1 VDSPDGERAEPRQGL
16 KQQRYRNAKI
26 VAENGVD
33 FVQME
38 SAMTLE
44 PNEVRV
50 IHALFHAILFRPGL
64 STHILGIIQAV
75 V

>member
-1 VDSPDGERAEPRQGL
+1 MTTEKWCYG
-16 KQQRYRNAKI
+16 
-26 VAENGVD
+26 

-38 SAMTLE
+38 SGMTLE

-50 IHALFHAILFRPGL
+50 IHALFNAILFRPGL

>member
-1 VDSPDGERAEPRQGL
+1 LVPHPECKHRDCA
-16 KQQRYRNAKI
+16 N
-26 VAENGVD
+26 ENGMD

-50 IHALFHAILFRPGL
+50 IHSLFHSILIRPGL
-64 STHILGIIQAV
+64 STHILGIIQAAV
-75 V
+75 

>member
-1 VDSPDGERAEPRQGL
+1 VRDRGGFPKGDGQHLYG
-16 KQQRYRNAKI
+16 NARMWTCWI
-26 VAENGVD
+26 GVD

-38 SAMTLE
+38 PAMTLE

-50 IHALFHAILFRPGL
+50 IHSLFHAILFRPGL
-64 STHILGIIQAV
+64 STLILGIIQAV